1 MVTWAPPGAL
11 SVSDAATRRRSIRQY
26 DAGPIPRVDLEEIVR
41 VAGLAPSAFNL
52 QPWRFVIVE
61 SAGIRAALVEAAHRQ
76 RQVASAPAVIV
87 LYTDTAGAID
97 ALDDVL
103 HPSFDATQREKTR
116 ASIERFFSG
125 LTADEREAWGSQQGA
140 IALGYLLLAAAER
153 GYQTSP
159 LQGFDAG
166 SVKAALG
173 LPAHV
178 RIPALVAIGHGT
190 EDGRPHHRQPLD
202 RILRFA

>member
-11 SVSDAATRRRSIRQY
+11 SVSEAAARRRSIRQY
-26 DAGPIPRVDLEEIVR
+26 DAGPVPRVDLKEIVR
-41 VAGLAPSAFNL
+41 VASLAPSAFNL
-52 QPWRFVIVE
+52 QPWRFVVVE
-61 SAGIRAALVEAAHRQ
+61 NAGVKAALVEAAYRQ
-76 RQVASAPAVIV
+76 RQVASAPALIV
-87 LYTDTAGAID
+87 LYTDTAGALAAI
-97 ALDDVL
+97 DDVL
-103 HPSFDATQREKTR
+103 HPSFDAPQREKAR
-116 ASIERFFSG
+116 ASVEGFFAG
-125 LTADEREAWGSQQGA
+125 LTADERETWGSQQGS

-159 LQGFDAG
+159 MLGFDAG
-166 SVKAALG
+166 RVKSALG